1 MKPWLKSALGAK
13 FIGRS
18 HKTDS
23 SSPPANKHCFIKID
37 YPFFALNP
45 GPLPGPECFCKGQ
58 PWIFKLSMKASISP
72 DGAGSGS
79 PEPNKDSNALLSYER
94 EIEFS
99 FWFCALPCRFGARV
113 LKPPLGPAA
122 AIDSHGGPRR
132 RRAFAFLTW
141 RCDPEPALGGVRW
154 AAARGTRRQLP
165 SALSTL
171 ETQ

>member
-1 MKPWLKSALGAK
+1 MLNLLGV
-13 FIGRS
+13 S

-23 SSPPANKHCFIKID
+23 SFPPANKHGFIKID

-58 PWIFKLSMKASISP
+58 PWIFKFSTKASISP

-79 PEPNKDSNALLSYER
+79 PEPNKDTQNT
-94 EIEFS
+94 F
-99 FWFCALPCRFGARV
+99 CRFYRNMKSNLVISYWTVTLPLIRTASNQLR
-113 LKPPLGPAA
+113 LPPLGPAA

>member
-23 SSPPANKHCFIKID
+23 SSPPANKHGFIKID

-58 PWIFKLSMKASISP
+58 PWIFKFSTKASIMQ
-72 DGAGSGS
+72 SGGWCRVRMR
-79 PEPNKDSNALLSYER
+79 PNPTKITQNT
-94 EIEFS
+94 F
-99 FWFCALPCRFGARV
+99 CRFYRNMKSNLV
-113 LKPPLGPAA
+113 ISYWTVTLPPPGPAA